1 MIKRNKTGGRTIGTP
16 NRTTNDI
23 RLKFQKLINDN
34 LNQLENDIKE
44 LEPKERIK
52 TIIELSKFVIPTYK
66 AIDVQA
72 PIENETKAFEPVTLI
87 FKTIE
92 NNNTE

>member
-72 PIENETKAFEPVTLI
+72 TIENETKPFEPVTLI

-92 NNNTE
+92 NKNTN